1 MTTTHKIQISISKKW
16 EKKKIKTS
24 RNAGVEEEEAGED
37 DEPGFDSVLFFSD
50 SEAQRGAGEV
60 CLPTTGPPDPSADT
74 VIWSP

>member
-1 MTTTHKIQISISKKW
+1 M
-16 EKKKIKTS
+16 
-24 RNAGVEEEEAGED
+24 EEEEAGED

-74 VIWSP
+74 VI